1 MTISENKQ
9 TSTTLDKRYYCMK
22 KQKLT
27 DEEKKKKRKEYLIA
41 YQKEH
46 YKRVPLDIKKDD
58 YQELQ
63 SVAKKVKEP
72 INAFIKTAIDER
84 IERINQ
90 NE

>member
-1 MTISENKQ
+1 MAISEIQQ

-27 DEEKKKKRKEYLIA
+27 DEEKKQKRKEYLIS

-46 YKRVPLDIKKDD
+46 YKRVPLDIKKED

-63 SVAKKVKEP
+63 RIAKSVNEP
-72 INAFIKTAIDER
+72 VNAFIKTAIDER
-84 IERINQ
+84 IKRIKK
-90 NE
+90 